1 MTLAAQLNQQFPEL
15 HFTSEEP
22 LAPFTTVKIGG
33 PAEAFARI
41 TTREELVAVTKYA
54 RQNDIPL
61 TILGWGANTLIAD
74 RGLRGI
80 VIRNE
85 ANKITVQ
92 EGLPPVIYQT
102 PEVSARWGADDT
114 QGTNKYQFADLDFAE
129 QHAPQVW
136 VTMDSGVSLP
146 MAINILLSQ
155 EVTGLQWYARI
166 PASVGGAIYNNIH
179 GGTHFISEVLNSV
192 SVITKDGA
200 EKTIPVTE
208 LEAGYDY
215 SRFHHSEET
224 IIAADFLLYKGD
236 VLKAKQVA
244 QEWAVRKKIQPQN
257 SLGCVFQNISAD
269 EQKRLE
275 LPTPSIGYIVE
286 HVLKLQ
292 SYKVGDAIVSPKHA
306 AFIENTGNATASDYL
321 EIIRTILTMAQEKL
335 GVQLQPEIFF
345 LGFTSEE
352 LTGIVSKK

>member
-1 MTLAAQLNQQFPEL
+1 MNLADQLNQEFRQLSF
-15 HFTSEEP
+15 SAEES
-22 LAPFTTVKIGG
+22 LAPYTTVRIGG

-41 TTREELVAVTKYA
+41 KLREDLVAVTKYA
-54 RQNDIPL
+54 RQHDIPL

-80 VIRNE
+80 VIRNDTTE
-85 ANKITVQ
+85 ITVHDT
-92 EGLPPVIYQT
+92 LPQT
-102 PEVSARWGADDT
+102 LHATPNVAARWGADDS
-114 QGTNKYQFADLDFAE
+114 QGTTKYDFADLDFE
-129 QHAPQVW
+129 EKNSERIW

-146 MAINILLSQ
+146 LAINVLLGKD
-155 EVTGLQWYARI
+155 VTGLQWYARI

-179 GGTHFISEVLNSV
+179 GGTHFLSEVLNTV
-192 SVITKDGA
+192 SVITKEGD

-215 SRFHHSEET
+215 SRFHHSDEV
-224 IIAADFLLYKGD
+224 IISADFLLYEGD

-257 SLGCVFQNISAD
+257 SLGCVFQNISED

-275 LPTPSIGYIVE
+275 LPTPSIGYLVE

-292 SYKVGDAIVSPKHA
+292 NFQVGDAVVSSKHA
-306 AFIENTGNATASDYL
+306 AFIENIGQATATDYL
-321 EIIRTILTMAQEKL
+321 QIIRTILTAAQERLSISLK
-335 GVQLQPEIFF
+335 PEIFF
-345 LGFTSEE
+345 LGFTDEE
-352 LTGIVSKK
+352 LKGITK